1 LHPPQKLQRPKI
13 FPECVACLFA
23 DVTIFHHLKAKTFC
37 LVSFLAIKKRCLPP
51 RKIFFYFLFEKVCQ
65 TNFFALFF
73 MKNCQ
78 HQHRGKPH
86 AQAKSKDAA
95 SFFLYGR

>member
-51 RKIFFYFLFEKVCQ
+51 CKIFFYFLFEKVCQ
-65 TNFFALFF
+65 TNFLPYFDEKLSASAQRQAT
-73 MKNCQ
+73 CT
-78 HQHRGKPH
+78 GKI
-86 AQAKSKDAA
+86 
-95 SFFLYGR
+95 